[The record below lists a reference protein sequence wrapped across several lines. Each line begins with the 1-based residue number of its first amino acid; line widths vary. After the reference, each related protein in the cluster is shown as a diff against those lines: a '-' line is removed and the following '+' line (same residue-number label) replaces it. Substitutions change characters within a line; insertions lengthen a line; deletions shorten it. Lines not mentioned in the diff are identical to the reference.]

1 MQRQPE
7 GLMSAL
13 LHHRADL
20 QPALSSMQ
28 SPAESQADAFAASFP
43 QTPSNQ
49 TSRAPSPLQHGSG
62 MRPEAAHELDE
73 NLAQSLAYVSGNILG
88 DIGDSDPLTYRASQI
103 LGNPSFSDS
112 MIFSALPPAGSMHF
126 PDQSFRGQSAAPAGD
141 GTHAQEDNINTSPSV
156 SFKHAKIS
164 HGDSP
169 GVPKSQ
175 RYACPYNKWD
185 PEGCP
190 LCCMPSNKNPGG
202 GAETFSR
209 VKSHI
214 LRNHDESV
222 RCRRCWSSFVGKPEA
237 LKEHAKAGD
246 CIYKARPKGYWMNES
261 QTSYV
266 RGQRFEG
273 GGAEKWYHL
282 FTVLLPHVK
291 ICDDQGNHL
300 ISPYYTPLSE
310 RGSEQAV
317 LAALQ
322 ADGKQSDF
330 QPSTWPFSGQT
341 STMGSLCVQYE
352 NASLRSSSCA
362 SPIVLEDL
370 LSANASF
377 PSLESST
384 HNGPSMTLSPD
395 PGPMPSFLST
405 SAPRPIP
412 MRGSH
417 RIDGR
422 LDEACDSFNT
432 IKAPASMPHLHSKR
446 LSNNFLGYDNERL
459 RRDNRQLRQERND
472 LQRRIDAVRANIDPL
487 NQMIEAALYQNGIPL
502 EVSTKLFAATETL
515 NNLRQA
521 LG

>member
-1 MQRQPE
+1 MQGRSE

-13 LHHRADL
+13 LHQSADL
-20 QPALSSMQ
+20 QAAFSSMQ
-28 SPAESQADAFAASFP
+28 SPAESQADAFAATSFP
-43 QTPSNQ
+43 ETPSNE
-49 TSRAPSPLQHGSG
+49 TSRAPSPLQHGSE
-62 MRPEAAHELDE
+62 MRPEASDELDA
-73 NLAQSLAYVSGNILG
+73 NLAAYMSGDILG
-88 DIGDSDPLTYRASQI
+88 DNGDPDPLTYPASQI
-103 LGNPSFSDS
+103 LGHPSFADS
-112 MIFSALPPAGSMHF
+112 MIFSTLPPASSMHF
-126 PDQSFRGQSAAPAGD
+126 PDQSFRRQRAASVGD
-141 GTHAQEDNINTSPSV
+141 GTTQARYDNINTSPSV
-156 SFKHAKIS
+156 SFKHAKIN

-222 RCRRCWSSFVGKPEA
+222 RCRRCWSSFVGRPEA
-237 LKEHAKAGD
+237 LKEHVKSGD
-246 CIYKARPKGYWMNES
+246 CIYKARPKGYWMNEY

-273 GGAEKWYHL
+273 GGEEKWYHL

-291 ICDDQGNHL
+291 ICDDQGNNL

-310 RGSEQAV
+310 RGSEQAI
-317 LAALQ
+317 LGALQ
-322 ADGKQSDF
+322 ADAKQADF
-330 QPSTWPFSGQT
+330 QPSTWPFSSHT
-341 STMGSLCVQYE
+341 STMGSLRAQYE
-352 NASLRSSSCA
+352 NASLQSSSCA
-362 SPIVLEDL
+362 SPIVMEDV
-370 LSANASF
+370 LSVNASF
-377 PSLESST
+377 PSLDSSA
-384 HNGPSMTLSPD
+384 HNGPVMALSPD
-395 PGPMPSFLST
+395 SGPMPSFVST

-412 MRGSH
+412 IRGSH
-417 RIDGR
+417 RIDGCI
-422 LDEACDSFNT
+422 DEASSFNT
-432 IKAPASMPHLHSKR
+432 INAPASMPHIHSKR
-446 LSNNFLGYDNERL
+446 LSNNFLSYDNDRL

-487 NQMIEAALYQNGIPL
+487 NQIIESALYQNGIPL